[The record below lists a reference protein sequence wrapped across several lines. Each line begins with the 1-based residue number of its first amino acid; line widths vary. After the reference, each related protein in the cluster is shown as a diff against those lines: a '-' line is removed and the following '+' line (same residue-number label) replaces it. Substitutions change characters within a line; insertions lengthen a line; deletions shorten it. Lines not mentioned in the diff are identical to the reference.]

1 MRRSLTAAL
10 AALFLLA
17 AGLAAAAP
25 ASAAPASAAPAS
37 AAVRLAGDVPGDD
50 VPGDNQGCPLLDGS
64 THYWNAYEN
73 HVFGGG
79 THEYSQKAHLFVRY
93 NGNVILYD
101 ECGAERWAV
110 RGGTPGAYMIMQGD
124 GNLVIYNPD
133 GSVVFA
139 THTNGADPDHALGA
153 YLVLDDNGEL
163 AIYGYRNW
171 AWAGIIWTT
180 GTAH

>member
-1 MRRSLTAAL
+1 MRRSVTAAL

-25 ASAAPASAAPAS
+25 ASAAPRGATTVP
-37 AAVRLAGDVPGDD
+37 AAVPRIDVPGDD
-50 VPGDNQGCPLLDGS
+50 DPGCPLLDGS
-64 THYWNAYEN
+64 THYWYAYEN

-101 ECGAERWAV
+101 ECGAEVWAV
-110 RGGTPGAYMIMQGD
+110 RGGVPGAYMIMQGD
-124 GNLVIYNPD
+124 GNLVIYNAD
-133 GSVVFA
+133 GSVVWA
-139 THTNGADPDHALGA
+139 THTNGANADHALGA

-163 AIYGYRNW
+163 ALYGYRNW